1 MSEVLL
7 VDSVL
12 LFLVTVCA
20 VAIVEVR
27 SLYAVAMLSSVYSLL
42 MALVWTNMH
51 SMDVAFTEAAVGGGI
66 STILLIGTLVHT
78 RRDEKPAKHRLHL
91 PALLVTIVTGAAL
104 IYGTF
109 DMPRFGDPNAT
120 IHHYRVPELM
130 SQTVAAASGREGKQ
144 LPPEGYD
151 APPRMTPTAAQWAGA
166 VEAIDEAEDVLE
178 DAQEG
183 AIAEGGPH
191 GGAEAEHGDEHH
203 EGAHKHP
210 VDDFNG
216 HVPNSVTSLLA
227 AYRGFDTMFET
238 TVIFTAGMA
247 LIMLLRRRR
256 EEGEDDFSQRGATL
270 SGQVILRVMTKM
282 FIPFI
287 LVFGFYVITHGE
299 IGPGGGFQG
308 GVILATAFI
317 LYALLYGRNALY
329 RIVRPRTLE
338 ILAAFGV
345 LLYAG
350 VGVACLL
357 LGGNFLDYA
366 ALNAASPGD
375 GEAMG
380 MTLVEYGVG
389 ITVCTV
395 MIIIFNQLA
404 EEPSDPS
411 RGQAGAK
418 TS

>member
-12 LFLVTVCA
+12 LLLVTICA
-20 VAIVEVR
+20 VAIIEVR
-27 SLYAVAMLSSVYSLL
+27 SLYAVAMLTSVYSLL

-78 RRDEKPAKHRLHL
+78 RRDEKPAKKRLHT
-91 PALLVTIVTGAAL
+91 PALLVTILTGGAL

-120 IHHYRVPELM
+120 IHHYRVPEMM
-130 SQTVAAASGREGKQ
+130 SQTVAFVAEVPGKQ
-144 LPPEGYD
+144 QPPPGYVP
-151 APPRMTPTAAQWAGA
+151 PPRMVPT
-166 VEAIDEAEDVLE
+166 LE
-178 DAQEG
+178 HDQKV
-183 AIAEGGPH
+183 GGDDH
-191 GGAEAEHGDEHH
+191 GEHAEHPAAGEH
-203 EGAHKHP
+203 EGEHAGGHEHP
-210 VDDFNG
+210 ADDFNG

-227 AYRGFDTMFET
+227 AYRGYDTMFET
-238 TVIFTAGMA
+238 TVIFTAGIS
-247 LIMLLRRRR
+247 LILLLRRPRR
-256 EEGEDDFSQRGATL
+256 RDDEESPGEPLR
-270 SGQVILRVMTKM
+270 GQVILRVMTKL

-299 IGPGGGFQG
+299 LGPGGGFQG

-317 LYALLYGRNALY
+317 LYALIYGRKALY
-329 RIVRPRTLE
+329 RVLPSKLLDV
-338 ILAAFGV
+338 LAAVGV

-350 VGVACLL
+350 TGVACLV
-357 LGGNFLDYA
+357 LGGKFLDYA
-366 ALNAASPGD
+366 FLNQQSPGD
-375 GEAMG
+375 GEALG

-404 EEPSDPS
+404 EE
-411 RGQAGAK
+411 QAKA
-418 TS
+418 S